1 MERGLCAWRLIQSP
15 MPEERCGDGCSSPN
29 GSYPKRD
36 IASTPAAKTP
46 IVSFLNRR
54 IMSLHRLKDMKQAIA
69 YIRVSTARQGRSG
82 LGLEAQR
89 SAIAK
94 FASSEGIELIAEFQ
108 EIETGKG
115 SDALGKRPQLAAA
128 LSLAKRKDCAVL
140 VAKLDRL
147 SRDVA
152 FISALMAKRT
162 PFIVAELG
170 ADVSPF
176 MLHIYAAVA
185 EQERAMISQRTR
197 EALAAVKARGRKLG
211 NPNIGEA
218 QKVAATRRSEIA
230 DDFAANVLPVIR
242 EIQSAGLSMRKV
254 AAALNARGIPTARG
268 GTWAATQV
276 SDILKRSE
284 A

>member
-1 MERGLCAWRLIQSP
+1 
-15 MPEERCGDGCSSPN
+15 
-29 GSYPKRD
+29 
-36 IASTPAAKTP
+36 
-46 IVSFLNRR
+46 
-54 IMSLHRLKDMKQAIA
+54 MKQAIA

-89 SAIAK
+89 AAIAK
-94 FASSEGIELIAEFQ
+94 FAASEEIELIAEFQ

-115 SDALGKRPQLAAA
+115 SDALSKRPQLAAA
-128 LSLAKRKDCAVL
+128 LALAKRKDCAVV

-218 QKVAATRRSEIA
+218 QKAAAIRRSELA
-230 DDFAANVLPVIR
+230 DDFAANVVPIIR
-242 EIQSAGLSMRKV
+242 EIQSTGLSMRKV

-268 GTWAATQV
+268 GAWAATQV
-276 SDILKRSE
+276 SDILKRSDD
-284 A
+284 

>member
-1 MERGLCAWRLIQSP
+1 M
-15 MPEERCGDGCSSPN
+15 
-29 GSYPKRD
+29 KR
-36 IASTPAAKTP
+36 A
-46 IVSFLNRR
+46 V
-54 IMSLHRLKDMKQAIA
+54 A
-69 YIRVSTARQGRSG
+69 YIRVSTAQQGKSG

-89 SAIAK
+89 VAIAK
-94 FASSEGIELIAEFQ
+94 FAEAEGIELIAEFQ
-108 EIETGKG
+108 EVETGKG
-115 SDALGKRPQLAAA
+115 ADALNKRPQLAAA
-128 LSLAKRKDCAVL
+128 LSEAKRNGCAVV

-185 EQERAMISQRTR
+185 EQERAMISQRTKD
-197 EALAAVKARGRKLG
+197 ALAAVKARGVKLG
-211 NPNIGEA
+211 NPNIAKAQEKASEA
-218 QKVAATRRSEIA
+218 RTARAGAFAT
-230 DDFAANVLPVIR
+230 NVLPIIR
-242 EIQSAGLSMRKV
+242 DIRATGASLRQI
-254 AAALNARGIPTARG
+254 AAALNARGISTARG

-276 SDILKRSE
+276 RDILNR

>member
-1 MERGLCAWRLIQSP
+1 
-15 MPEERCGDGCSSPN
+15 
-29 GSYPKRD
+29 
-36 IASTPAAKTP
+36 
-46 IVSFLNRR
+46 
-54 IMSLHRLKDMKQAIA
+54 MKQAVA

-89 SAIAK
+89 AAIAK
-94 FASSEGIELIAEFQ
+94 FAVSEGIELVAEFQ

-115 SDALGKRPQLAAA
+115 SDALSKRPQLASA
-128 LSLAKRKDCAVL
+128 LSLAKRKDCAVV

-218 QKVAATRRSEIA
+218 QKAAAIRRSEIA
-230 DDFAANVLPVIR
+230 DDFAVNVLPIIR
-242 EIQSAGLSMRKV
+242 EIQSTGLSMRKV

-276 SDILKRSE
+276 SDILKRTQV
-284 A
+284 

>member
-1 MERGLCAWRLIQSP
+1 
-15 MPEERCGDGCSSPN
+15 
-29 GSYPKRD
+29 
-36 IASTPAAKTP
+36 
-46 IVSFLNRR
+46 
-54 IMSLHRLKDMKQAIA
+54 MKQAIA

-89 SAIAK
+89 AAIAK
-94 FASSEGIELIAEFQ
+94 FATSEGIELIAEFQ

-115 SDALGKRPQLAAA
+115 ADALSKRPQLAAA
-128 LSLAKRKDCAVL
+128 LALAKRRDCAVV

-152 FISALMAKRT
+152 FVSALMAKRT
-162 PFIVAELG
+162 PFVVAELG

-197 EALAAVKARGRKLG
+197 EALAAIKARGRKLG
-211 NPNIGEA
+211 NPHIGEA
-218 QKVAATRRSEIA
+218 QKAAAVRRSEIA
-230 DDFAANVLPVIR
+230 DDFAANVVPLIR
-242 EIQSAGLSMRKV
+242 EIQATGSSMRKV

-268 GTWAATQV
+268 GVWAATQV

-284 A
+284 D